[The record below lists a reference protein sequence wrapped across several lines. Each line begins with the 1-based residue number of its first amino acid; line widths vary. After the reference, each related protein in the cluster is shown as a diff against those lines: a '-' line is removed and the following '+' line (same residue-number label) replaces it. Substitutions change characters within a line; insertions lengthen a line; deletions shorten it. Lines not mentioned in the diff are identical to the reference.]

1 MLEAAVAT
9 RPVSP
14 EPYATFARRHL
25 ETGQAGPAL
34 AVTSQGLARFPAD
47 TALLAAQAVA
57 AAAAGDTG
65 ISAILLDFDR
75 LLSRIDVAAPTGW
88 KSVAAFNAA
97 LADHVRNHPPIEFAL
112 PEHATRDGYHT
123 GELLLGP
130 MGPIAG
136 LEELIRSAVDTYRD
150 DHPLESAHP
159 FLARIP
165 DRFGLNIW
173 SINLQQ
179 AGHQVPHIHSA
190 AWLSRVYYPQLPP
203 VIGEDYQAGWIE
215 FGQPPEQIACGRD
228 PDVLLIRPKEGLMLL
243 FPSYMYH
250 RTIPFSGD
258 GTRISIAFDVSL
270 VS

>member
-65 ISAILLDFDR
+65 RSAILLDFDR
-75 LLSRIDVAAPTGW
+75 LLSRIYVAAPTGW
-88 KSVAAFNAA
+88 KFVSAFNAA
-97 LADHVRNHPPIEFAL
+97 LADHVRNHPLIEFAP

-123 GELLLGP
+123 GELLLEP
-130 MGPIAG
+130 MGPIVG

-159 FLARIP
+159 FLAR
-165 DRFGLNIW
+165 FGLNIW
-173 SINLQQ
+173 PIILQQ

-190 AWLSRVYYPQLPP
+190 AWLSGVYYPQLPP
-203 VIGEDYQAGWIE
+203 VIGEDDQAGWIE

>member
-1 MLEAAVAT
+1 MFEAAVAT
-9 RPVSP
+9 RPVSL
-14 EPYATFARRHL
+14 EPYAAFARRHL

-97 LADHVRNHPPIEFAL
+97 LA
-112 PEHATRDGYHT
+112 
-123 GELLLGP
+123 
-130 MGPIAG
+130 
-136 LEELIRSAVDTYRD
+136 